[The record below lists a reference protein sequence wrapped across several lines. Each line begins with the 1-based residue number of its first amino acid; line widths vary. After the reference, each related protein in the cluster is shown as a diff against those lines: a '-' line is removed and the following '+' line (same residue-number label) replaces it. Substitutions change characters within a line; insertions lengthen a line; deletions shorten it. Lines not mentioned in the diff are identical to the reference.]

1 MTPHTKRL
9 IIATLITPWVV
20 VPVTA
25 LYSLWYLATWLGKS
39 LPDPSVTLLWPH
51 PFKPWESI
59 FLFSLYGVPTAYAA
73 LLLIGL
79 PCYFFVKNINY
90 LSYTAAIFTAV
101 LACIP
106 AAAFY
111 GRTSHFWPIFGF
123 LLFFGVPMAII
134 FAWILNKPNKTAHT
148 NPIPAE
154 QLIL

>member
-25 LYSLWYLATWLGKS
+25 LYSLWYMATWLGKT
-39 LPDPSVTLLWPH
+39 LPDPAVTLLWPH

-59 FLFSLYGVPTAYAA
+59 FILSLYGVPTAYVA

-79 PCYFFVKNINY
+79 PCYFFAKGTNY
-90 LSYTAAIFTAV
+90 LTYTAAIFTAV

-106 AAAFY
+106 AAAVY
-111 GRTSHFWPIFGF
+111 GGVYDFWRMFGF
-123 LLFFGVPMAII
+123 LLIFGIPMAII
-134 FAWILNKPNKTAHT
+134 FAWILNKPNKAAHPT
-148 NPIPAE
+148 RY
-154 QLIL
+154 LLSS